1 MTSSRGDKSALNP
14 RGRNR
19 AAVTSPDS
27 AAVDRMMFNVRHQNQ
42 TLSVL
47 PGPGR
52 AAGSCL

>member
-1 MTSSRGDKSALNP
+1 MTSSRGDKNTPNP
-14 RGRNR
+14 QERNR

-42 TLSVL
+42 ALSVL